1 VTWDGLQRKKLIV
14 PVGSG
19 WPPTAETVATSC
31 WFGSPSGTVE
41 PPEAVV
47 SMFGGTQVFKLPLAK
62 SFRVAVNTSDER
74 VSARKFVKQPPPS
87 PSRVVRSIPVSTN
100 VLESWLVGVH
110 GVVIVSLF
118 ASAHEL
124 SLLREPLQIDPLND
138 ASSTGPPVASSPTH

>member
-1 VTWDGLQRKKLIV
+1 TL
-14 PVGSG
+14 
-19 WPPTAETVATSC
+19 ETVATSC

-47 SMFGGTQVFKLPLAK
+47 SMIGGTHVLRLPLAK
-62 SFRVAVNTSDER
+62 SFSVAVSTSDER

-87 PSRVVRSIPVSTN
+87 PSSVVRSIPVSTN

-110 GVVIVSLF
+110 GVVIVASF

-124 SLLREPLQIDPLND
+124 SFSRVGGGAQIDPLND
-138 ASSTGPPVASSPTH
+138 ASSTGCP